1 VQHEESV
8 LSKIVNPLLEKWF
21 GIHASDYIIMATFV
35 VLAASLLF
43 TALKRL
49 WRPDNFSSLQQTVEI
64 GVQFIRN
71 LLKDYVGSSGIKY
84 QAMVGTIG
92 IYVLFCNLLGSIP
105 GFTSP
110 TSNINV
116 TAGIA
121 LITFF
126 YYNISGIKA
135 LKARY
140 VLQFTGTNPFMAVLL
155 TPIEMISHVSRPLS
169 LSLRL
174 FGNIFGDHTLAAV
187 FFSLLPVL
195 LPIPLLGLGL
205 FVAGIQAYV
214 FVLLTTIYIS
224 LAVHIEH

>member
-1 VQHEESV
+1 MHHEESV
-8 LSKIVNPLLEKWF
+8 LSKLINPLLKRWF
-21 GIHASDYIIMATFV
+21 GFSASDYIIMATFV
-35 VLAASLLF
+35 VLTAIVVFSLLK
-43 TALKRL
+43 KR
-49 WRPDNFSSLQQTVEI
+49 WKPGNFNLLQQTVEI
-64 GVQFIRN
+64 GVSFIRN
-71 LLKDYVGSSGIKY
+71 LLKDYIGSNGVKY

-92 IYVLFCNLLGSIP
+92 IYVLFCNLIGTIP

-116 TAGIA
+116 TAGMA
-121 LITFF
+121 LISFF
-126 YYNISGIKA
+126 YYHVSGMKA

-140 VLQFTGTNPFMAVLL
+140 ILQFTGMNPVMAILL
-155 TPIEMISHVSRPLS
+155 TPIEILSHASRPVS

-187 FFSLLPVL
+187 FFSLAPIL

-205 FVAGIQAYV
+205 FVACIQAYV

-224 LAVHIEH
+224 LAVHMEH

>member
-1 VQHEESV
+1 MQHEESV
-8 LSKIVNPLLEKWF
+8 LSKLLNPLLKKWF
-21 GIHASDYIIMATFV
+21 GFQASDYIIMATFV
-35 VLAASLLF
+35 VLFAIIVFSLL
-43 TALKRL
+43 KKY
-49 WRPDNFSSLQQTVEI
+49 WKPNNFNPIQQTVEI
-64 GVQFIRN
+64 GVGFIRN
-71 LLKDYVGSSGIKY
+71 LLKDYAGPKGIKY

-92 IYVLFCNLLGSIP
+92 IYVLFCNLLGSVP

-121 LITFF
+121 LISFF
-126 YYNISGIKA
+126 YYNISGAKA

-140 VLQFTGTNPFMAVLL
+140 ILQFTGTNPFMAVLL
-155 TPIEMISHVSRPLS
+155 TPIEILSHASRPLS

-187 FFSLLPVL
+187 FFSLLPLL

-224 LAVHIEH
+224 LAVHLEH

>member
-8 LSKIVNPLLEKWF
+8 LSKIINPLLAKWF
-21 GIHASDYIIMATFV
+21 GIYASDYIIMATFV
-35 VLAASLLF
+35 VLIASLLF
-43 TALKRL
+43 TALKRF
-49 WRPDNFSSLQQTVEI
+49 WKPNNFSSLQQTVEI
-64 GVQFIRN
+64 GVGFIRN
-71 LLKDYVGSSGIKY
+71 LLKDYVGSGGVKY

-126 YYNISGIKA
+126 YYNITGARA

-155 TPIEMISHVSRPLS
+155 TPIEVLSHASRPLS

-187 FFSLLPVL
+187 FFSMLPIL

-224 LAVHIEH
+224 LAVHEEH

>member
-1 VQHEESV
+1 MPHEESV
-8 LSKIVNPLLEKWF
+8 LSKLVNPLLLKWF
-21 GIHASDYIIMATFV
+21 GFQASDYIIMATFV
-35 VLAASLLF
+35 VLAAIILF
-43 TALKRL
+43 SILKKF
-49 WRPDNFSSLQQTVEI
+49 WKPDNYNPLQQTAEI
-64 GVQFIRN
+64 GVGFIRN
-71 LLKDYVGSSGIKY
+71 LLRDYIGANGMRY

-92 IYVLFCNLLGSIP
+92 IYVLFSNLLGSIP

-121 LITFF
+121 LISFF
-126 YYNISGIKA
+126 YYNICGAKA
-135 LKARY
+135 LRARY

-155 TPIEMISHVSRPLS
+155 TPIEILSHASRPLS

-187 FFSLLPVL
+187 FFSLLPLL

-224 LAVHIEH
+224 LAVHLEH